1 MTGKGFDCMNQNNT
15 CMGIGY
21 KKYLAWIPAIAMA
34 VIIFCFSAQP
44 ADQSTETSDFVSQ
57 IFLWIGTRM
66 GLFSGEPEQYA
77 EMLEAMSMPVR
88 KCAHISEYA
97 VFHVTILYALHQWGF
112 RGRKW
117 LTAGF
122 FLVFFY
128 ACTDEIHQ
136 LFVPGRSGQFTD
148 VMIDCVGVVL
158 ITAGLVCRERQ
169 FCRRHKGEGN
179 V

>member
-1 MTGKGFDCMNQNNT
+1 MNQNNT

-34 VIIFCFSAQP
+34 IIIFCFSAQP
-44 ADQSTETSDFVSQ
+44 ADQSTETSDFVSRLL
-57 IFLWIGTRM
+57 LWIGTRI

-77 EMLEAMSMPVR
+77 GMLEAMSMPVR

-97 VFHVTILYALHQWGF
+97 VFHVTILYALYQWGL

-148 VMIDCVGVVL
+148 VMIDCIGAVL
-158 ITAGLVCRERQ
+158 ITAGLVWRVGQETQNR
-169 FCRRHKGEGN
+169 K
-179 V
+179 

>member
-1 MTGKGFDCMNQNNT
+1 MCIRD
-15 CMGIGY
+15 
-21 KKYLAWIPAIAMA
+21 
-34 VIIFCFSAQP
+34 
-44 ADQSTETSDFVSQ
+44 
-57 IFLWIGTRM
+57 R
-66 GLFSGEPEQYA
+66 
-77 EMLEAMSMPVR
+77 R

-97 VFHVTILYALHQWGF
+97 VFHVTILYALYQWGL

-148 VMIDCVGVVL
+148 VMIDCIGAAL
-158 ITAGLVCRERQ
+158 ITAGLVWRAVSYTHLDVYKRQ
-169 FCRRHKGEGN
+169 TDFDFWCLFYGN
-179 V
+179 GR

>member
-1 MTGKGFDCMNQNNT
+1 MNQNNT

-44 ADQSTETSDFVSQ
+44 AGQSTETSDFVSRLL
-57 IFLWIGTRM
+57 LWIGTRI

-77 EMLEAMSMPVR
+77 GMLEAMSMPVR

-97 VFHVTILYALHQWGF
+97 VFHVTILYALYQWGL

-128 ACTDEIHQ
+128 AGTDEIHQ

-148 VMIDCVGVVL
+148 VMIDCIGAAL
-158 ITAGLVCRERQ
+158 ITAGLVWRAGQETQNR
-169 FCRRHKGEGN
+169 K
-179 V
+179 